1 MRAIFPF
8 VLAGAV
14 LAPVAH
20 ADAPRIRAE
29 QVQFKKGEAGSTLK
43 GKIKGD
49 EIVDYELRAAAGQS
63 MVVLFKPGHPSAYFN
78 VLPPGSDLAVFVGSS
93 SGNRFEGYLP
103 ADGTYTIRVYLMRS
117 AARRNESASYTLDV
131 GLSGAATKAEAPP
144 PSRPPP
150 ARYDAS
156 GHVKCSAGSGKLDQ
170 QCAFRVVRYLAK
182 QSADVWIAKP
192 ASGTEPGWRFLHHEA
207 RVFTTDDETKVTW
220 QREDDNW
227 SVGVDGKEFYFIP
240 DALIFGG

>member
-1 MRAIFPF
+1 MRAIFT
-8 VLAGAV
+8 VIVAAAV
-14 LAPVAH
+14 LAPVTH
-20 ADAPRIRAE
+20 ADAQRIRAE
-29 QVQFKKGEAGSTLK
+29 QVQFKKGEAGATLK

-63 MVVLFKPGHPSAYFN
+63 LVVLFKPGNPSAYFN

-103 ADGTYTIRVYLMRS
+103 ADGIYTIRVYLMRS

-131 GLSGAATKAEAPP
+131 GLSGAATKAAAPP
-144 PSRPPP
+144 ASRPPP

-156 GHVKCSAGSGKLDQ
+156 GHVKCSTGAGKLDQ
-170 QCAFRVVRYLAK
+170 QCAFRVVRNLAK
-182 QSADVWIAKP
+182 QAADVWIAKP

-207 RVFTTDDETKVTW
+207 RSFTTGDETKVTW

-227 SVGVDGKEFYFIP
+227 SVDVDGKEFYFIP
-240 DALIFGG
+240 DALLFGG